1 MKLQWLWHF
10 LPCCFLLPVLMPGVG
25 KSEYPVS
32 GAEQHMFDVTIW
44 PENPVVEYGG
54 SLWLNCST
62 SCQEADARGGLET
75 SLMKEKKDNG
85 SHWAVFQ
92 LVNITEWASATD
104 CSFSCYGEHKSVQ
117 ANIMVY
123 QIPEHVMLD
132 PVPIMEI
139 GKVYNLT
146 CRVANAAPI
155 QLLTVTV
162 YKGTEKLHI
171 ETFENHSDPG
181 ASDILVTFSIT
192 AQQDNHM
199 EEVTCHIAL
208 DLRPRGRLLE
218 KTSFSKVLKVFDFLA
233 DPQIH
238 TLRYV
243 QASSN
248 LSVTCEIVGVFPAEE
263 AQFDLKF
270 AEQSLNASITLS
282 GNTVR
287 AQAQVSSLATGN
299 YQLNCTVSLGPIT
312 KSAVETVHIYN
323 FPQPSLEIHP
333 SEALANNLVA
343 VLCNSSA
350 PEPSSFSLQIQNASG
365 GILASSDEF
374 PLQLNLTA
382 QEEDNGQ
389 EFVCV
394 VELEIDGIAITKHT
408 SATLTVFYVPEMD
421 ELSCPSNHTWVE
433 RTQQMLHC
441 LAKGNPKPSV
451 ACFKEG
457 IAYDVE
463 EKTQVDRSHAGIYN
477 CTATNELSSS
487 TRTITIHVEYG
498 PELEESKCPSHQTW
512 LEGNLWN
519 LSCQADG
526 IPIPEVFCIKDGKVY
541 NTRRMHNITQSHAG
555 VYYCNATNVHG
566 SITKIV
572 AVTVEYEPEMDDSSC
587 PHNWILTVGTP
598 HVFTCFAWGNPEP
611 TIECTKEG
619 MAYSPGT
626 LQNVTREYAGSYLC
640 TARNIHGSISR
651 AVSIQVE
658 YKPEM
663 DESNCPSNWTLVE
676 DALPTVLCNADGF
689 PPPEII
695 CTKDNRSYDLSQGQ
709 RILANNGTFWCNAT
723 NRHGSVAKA
732 VKITVE
738 TKPKMD
744 ESSCPSNQTWLEGTL
759 QSLAC
764 EANGIP
770 TPLVLCAKEGT
781 TGEFYREQNV
791 SRNDSGIYECNATN
805 GHGTERWMVNV
816 QVEYRPAIAILSV
829 SGSLPIRRGEN
840 ITITCQ
846 ADGYPAASYTWR
858 LPHASNVIF
867 TGNNSTVIIV
877 HADGQNNG
885 VYECTAS
892 NKHGQQHSQVEIQVE
907 DHWLYIIVIVA
918 IAGATML
925 VLGGMAGVIYYLK
938 STACKK
944 GEYNVRDAEN
954 STEATFLNR
963 ERPCD
968 IDIYGIQL
976 TRT

>member
-1 MKLQWLWHF
+1 ASL
-10 LPCCFLLPVLMPGVG
+10 CDLLGQLVG
-25 KSEYPVS
+25 KSEYPIT
-32 GAEQHMFDVTIW
+32 GAEQHVFDVAIW
-44 PENPVVEYGG
+44 PENPVVEHGG

-92 LVNITEWASATD
+92 LVNITEWASVTE

-123 QIPEHVMLD
+123 QIPEHVELD
-132 PVPIMEI
+132 SVPIMET

-146 CRVANAAPI
+146 CRVASAAPV

-162 YKGTEKLHI
+162 YKGTKKLHV
-171 ETFENHSDPG
+171 ETFENHSAPG
-181 ASDILVTFSIT
+181 ASDILVTFPIT

-208 DLRPRGRLLE
+208 DLRPRGQLLE
-218 KTSFSKVLKVFDFLA
+218 KKSFSEVLKVFGKLQVPYY
-233 DPQIH
+233 PQLH

-243 QASSN
+243 QANSN
-248 LSVTCEIVGVFPAEE
+248 LSVTCEVAGVFPAEE

-270 AEQSLNASITLS
+270 GEQILNASITLS

-287 AQAQVSSLATGN
+287 AQAQVSSLPTGN

-312 KSAVETVHIYN
+312 KSAVETVHVYS

-333 SEALANNLVA
+333 SEALVNNLVT

-350 PEPSSFSLQIQNASG
+350 PEPPSFSLQIQNASG
-365 GILASSDEF
+365 RILASSDEF

-389 EFVCV
+389 EFVCE
-394 VELEIDGIAITKHT
+394 VEFKIDGITITKHT

-433 RTQQMLHC
+433 RTQQTLHC

-463 EKTQVDRSHAGIYN
+463 EKKKQVDRSQAGIYN
-477 CTATNELSSS
+477 CTATNELGSS
-487 TRTITIHVEYG
+487 TRTVTIH
-498 PELEESKCPSHQTW
+498 
-512 LEGNLWN
+512 
-519 LSCQADG
+519 
-526 IPIPEVFCIKDGKVY
+526 
-541 NTRRMHNITQSHAG
+541 
-555 VYYCNATNVHG
+555 
-566 SITKIV
+566 
-572 AVTVEYEPEMDDSSC
+572 VEYEPEMDDSSC
-587 PHNWILTVGTP
+587 PQNWILTAGTP
-598 HVFTCFAWGNPEP
+598 HVFTCFARGNPEP
-611 TIECTKEG
+611 TVECTKDG
-619 MAYSPGT
+619 MAYSPGI
-626 LQNVTREYAGSYLC
+626 LQNVTKEYAGSYLC
-640 TARNIHGSISR
+640 TATNIHGSTSR
-651 AVSIQVE
+651 AVTIQVE

-663 DESNCPSNWTLVE
+663 DEANCPSNWTLVE
-676 DALPTVLCNADGF
+676 EALPTFLCKADGF

-709 RILANNGTFWCNAT
+709 RILANSGIFWCNAT

-738 TKPKMD
+738 SESKPKMD
-744 ESSCPSNQTWLEGTL
+744 ELSCPSNQTWLEGTL

-791 SRNDSGIYECNATN
+791 SRNDSGFYECNATN
-805 GHGTERWMVNV
+805 GHGTERWRVNV
-816 QVEYRPAIAILSV
+816 EVEYRPAIAILSV

-846 ADGYPAASYTWR
+846 ADGSPAASYTWR

-867 TGNNSTVIIV
+867 LGNNSTAIIV

-885 VYECTAS
+885 LYECTAS
-892 NKHGQQHSQVEIQVE
+892 NRHGQQHSQIEIQVE

-963 ERPCD
+963 ETPCD

>member
-1 MKLQWLWHF
+1 VLKPSPGKTYKSL
-10 LPCCFLLPVLMPGVG
+10 CDLLGQLVG
-25 KSEYPVS
+25 KSEYPIT
-32 GAEQHMFDVTIW
+32 GAEQHVFDVAIW
-44 PENPVVEYGG
+44 PENPVVEHGG

-92 LVNITEWASATD
+92 LVNITEWASVTE

-123 QIPEHVMLD
+123 QIPEHVELD
-132 PVPIMEI
+132 SVPIMET

-146 CRVANAAPI
+146 CRVASAAPV

-162 YKGTEKLHI
+162 YKGTKKLHV
-171 ETFENHSDPG
+171 ETFENHSAPG
-181 ASDILVTFSIT
+181 ASDILVTFPIT

-208 DLRPRGRLLE
+208 DLRPRGQLLE
-218 KTSFSKVLKVFDFLA
+218 KKSFSEVLKVFDFSA
-233 DPQIH
+233 DPQLH

-243 QASSN
+243 QANSN
-248 LSVTCEIVGVFPAEE
+248 LSVTCEVAGVFPAEE

-270 AEQSLNASITLS
+270 GEQILNASITLS

-287 AQAQVSSLATGN
+287 AQAQVSSLPTGN

-312 KSAVETVHIYN
+312 KSAVETVHVYKE
-323 FPQPSLEIHP
+323 PQPM
-333 SEALANNLVA
+333 
-343 VLCNSSA
+343 CM
-350 PEPSSFSLQIQNASG
+350 
-365 GILASSDEF
+365 F
-374 PLQLNLTA
+374 PLH
-382 QEEDNGQ
+382 
-389 EFVCV
+389 
-394 VELEIDGIAITKHT
+394 IAD
-408 SATLTVFYVPEMD
+408 VPEMD

-433 RTQQMLHC
+433 RTQQTLHC

-463 EKTQVDRSHAGIYN
+463 EKKKQVDRSQAGIYN
-477 CTATNELSSS
+477 CTATNELGSS
-487 TRTITIHVEYG
+487 TRTVTIHVEYG

-512 LEGNLWN
+512 LEGNLSN
-519 LSCQADG
+519 LSCHADG
-526 IPIPEVFCIKDGKVY
+526 IPIPEVFCIKDGNVY
-541 NTRRMHNITQSHAG
+541 NAGRMHNITRSHAG
-555 VYYCNATNVHG
+555 IYYCNATNVHG
-566 SITKIV
+566 SVTKMV
-572 AVTVEYEPEMDDSSC
+572 DVT
-587 PHNWILTVGTP
+587 
-598 HVFTCFAWGNPEP
+598 
-611 TIECTKEG
+611 
-619 MAYSPGT
+619 
-626 LQNVTREYAGSYLC
+626 
-640 TARNIHGSISR
+640 
-651 AVSIQVE
+651 VE

-663 DESNCPSNWTLVE
+663 DEANCPSNWTLVE
-676 DALPTVLCNADGF
+676 EALPTFLCKADGF

-709 RILANNGTFWCNAT
+709 RILANSGIFWCNAT

-738 TKPKMD
+738 SESKPKMD
-744 ESSCPSNQTWLEGTL
+744 ELSCPSNQTWLEGTL

-791 SRNDSGIYECNATN
+791 SRNDSGFYECNATN
-805 GHGTERWMVNV
+805 GHGTERWRVNV
-816 QVEYRPAIAILSV
+816 EVEYRPAIAILSV

-846 ADGYPAASYTWR
+846 ADGSPAASYTWR

-867 TGNNSTVIIV
+867 LGNNSTAIIV

-885 VYECTAS
+885 LYECTAS
-892 NKHGQQHSQVEIQVE
+892 NRHGQQHSQIEIQVE

-963 ERPCD
+963 ETPCD

>member
-10 LPCCFLLPVLMPGVG
+10 LPCCFLLPVLMPV
-25 KSEYPVS
+25 
-32 GAEQHMFDVTIW
+32 GAEQHMFDVIIW
-44 PENPVVEYGG
+44 PENPVVEHGG

-85 SHWAVFQ
+85 SHWAAFQ
-92 LVNITEWASATD
+92 LVNITEWASATE

-123 QIPEHVMLD
+123 QIPEHVAMEPL
-132 PVPIMEI
+132 PIMEM

-146 CRVANAAPI
+146 CQVSNAAPI
-155 QLLTVTV
+155 HLLTVTV
-162 YKGTEKLHI
+162 YKGREQLHV
-171 ETFENHSDPG
+171 ETFENHSAPG
-181 ASDILVTFSIT
+181 ASEVLVTFPIT
-192 AQQDNHM
+192 AHRDYHM
-199 EEVTCHIAL
+199 EEVTCHVAL
-208 DLRPRGRLLE
+208 DLRPQGQLLE
-218 KTSFSKVLKVFDFLA
+218 KTSFSEVLKVFDFLA
-233 DPQIH
+233 DPQLH
-238 TLRYV
+238 TLRYI
-243 QASSN
+243 QAGSN
-248 LSVTCEIVGVFPAEE
+248 PSVTCEVAGVFPAEE
-263 AQFDLKF
+263 AQVDLTF
-270 AEQSLNASITLS
+270 AEQSLNASIILS
-282 GNTVR
+282 GDTVR

-323 FPQPSLEIHP
+323 LPQPSLEIHP
-333 SEALANNLVA
+333 SKVLANNFVT

-350 PEPSSFSLQIQNASG
+350 PEPPSFSLQIQNASG
-365 GILASSDEF
+365 RILASSEEF
-374 PLQLNLTA
+374 PLQFNLTA

-389 EFVCV
+389 DFVCV
-394 VELEIDGIAITKHT
+394 AELEIDGMTITKHT
-408 SATLTVFYVPEMD
+408 SATLMVLYVAEMD

-433 RTQQMLHC
+433 RTQQVLHC

-457 IAYDVE
+457 IAYDE
-463 EKTQVDRSHAGIYN
+463 EAKFQVDRSHAGIYN
-477 CTATNELSSS
+477 CTATNEVGTSV
-487 TRTITIHVEYG
+487 RTITIHVEYG
-498 PELEESKCPSHQTW
+498 PELEESKCPTHQTW

-526 IPIPEVFCIKDGKVY
+526 VPVPEVFCIKDGKVY
-541 NTRRMHNITQSHAG
+541 NAGMMHNITQSHAG
-555 VYYCNATNVHG
+555 IYYCNATNVHG
-566 SITKIV
+566 SIAKTV
-572 AVTVEYEPEMDDSSC
+572 AVAVEYEPEMDDFSC
-587 PHNWILTVGTP
+587 PHNWILTEETP
-598 HVFTCFAWGNPEP
+598 PVFTCFALGNPEP
-611 TIECTKEG
+611 TVECTKDG
-619 MAYSPGT
+619 KAYSPGI

-640 TARNIHGSISR
+640 TATNIHGSISR
-651 AVSIQVE
+651 AVNIQVE

-676 DALPTVLCNADGF
+676 EALPTFLCMADGL

-709 RILANNGTFWCNAT
+709 RIPANNGTFWCNAT

-770 TPLVLCAKEGT
+770 TPLVLCAKEGM

-816 QVEYRPAIAILSV
+816 QVEYRPTIAILSV

-846 ADGYPAASYTWR
+846 ADGSPAASYTWT
-858 LPHASNVIF
+858 LPRASNIIF
-867 TGNNSTVIIV
+867 VGNNSTVIIV

>member
-10 LPCCFLLPVLMPGVG
+10 LPCCFLLSMLLLPA
-25 KSEYPVS
+25 

-44 PENPVVEYGG
+44 PENPVVEHGG

-85 SHWAVFQ
+85 THWAVFQ
-92 LVNITEWASATD
+92 LVNITEWASATE

-123 QIPEHVMLD
+123 QIPEHVVLD
-132 PVPIMEI
+132 PVPIMEM
-139 GKVYNLT
+139 GKMYNLT

-155 QLLTVTV
+155 QLLTVTL

-171 ETFENHSDPG
+171 ETFENHSAPG
-181 ASDILVTFSIT
+181 ASDILVTFPIT
-192 AQQDNHM
+192 AQQDNHI

-208 DLRPRGRLLE
+208 DMRPRGQLLE
-218 KTSFSKVLKVFDFLA
+218 KTSFREVLKVFGFLA
-233 DPQIH
+233 DPQLH
-238 TLRYV
+238 TSRYV
-243 QASSN
+243 EASSN
-248 LSVTCEIVGVFPAEE
+248 LSVTCEVAGIFPAEE

-270 AEQSLNASITLS
+270 GEQSLNASITLS

-287 AQAQVSSLATGN
+287 AEAQVSSLPTGN
-299 YQLNCTVSLGPIT
+299 YLLNCSVSLGPMT
-312 KSAVETVHIYN
+312 KSAVETMHIYS
-323 FPQPSLEIHP
+323 FPQPSLEVHP
-333 SEALANNLVA
+333 SEALANQLVTI
-343 VLCNSSA
+343 LCNSSA
-350 PEPSSFSLQIQNASG
+350 PEPPSFSLQIQNASG

-374 PLQLNLTA
+374 PLQFNLTA
-382 QEEDNGQ
+382 QEEDNEQ
-389 EFVCV
+389 EFVCAM
-394 VELEIDGIAITKHT
+394 ELEIDGKTLTKHT

-421 ELSCPSNHTWVE
+421 ELSCPSNRTWVE

-441 LAKGNPKPSV
+441 LAKGNPKPLV

-463 EKTQVDRSHAGIYN
+463 EKKQVDRSHAGIYN
-477 CTATNELSSS
+477 CTATNELGSS
-487 TRTITIHVEYG
+487 TRTITIRVEYG
-498 PELEESKCPSHQTW
+498 PELGESKCPSHQTW
-512 LEGNLWN
+512 LEGSLWN
-519 LSCQADG
+519 LSCLADG

-541 NTRRMHNITQSHAG
+541 NAGRMHNITQSHAG

-566 SITKIV
+566 SVTKMV
-572 AVTVEYEPEMDDSSC
+572 AVTVEYEPEIDDSSC
-587 PHNWILTVGTP
+587 PHNWILTVGAP
-598 HVFTCFAWGNPEP
+598 HMFTCFAWGNPEP
-611 TIECTKEG
+611 TVECTKDG
-619 MAYSPGT
+619 MAYSPGV

-640 TARNIHGSISR
+640 TATNIHGSISR

-676 DALPTVLCNADGF
+676 ETLPTFLCKADGL

-781 TGEFYREQNV
+781 TGEIYREQNV

-840 ITITCQ
+840 ITVTCQ
-846 ADGYPAASYTWR
+846 ADGSPAASYTWR
-858 LPHASNVIF
+858 LPNASNVIF
-867 TGNNSTVIIV
+867 IGNNSTVIIV

-925 VLGGMAGVIYYLK
+925 VLGGMAGIIYYLK

>member
-1 MKLQWLWHF
+1 VLKPSPGKTYKSL
-10 LPCCFLLPVLMPGVG
+10 CDLLGQLVG
-25 KSEYPVS
+25 KSEYPIT
-32 GAEQHMFDVTIW
+32 GAEQHVFDVAIW
-44 PENPVVEYGG
+44 PENPVVEHGG

-92 LVNITEWASATD
+92 LVNITEWASVTE

-123 QIPEHVMLD
+123 QIPEHVELD
-132 PVPIMEI
+132 SVPIMET

-146 CRVANAAPI
+146 CRVASAAPV

-162 YKGTEKLHI
+162 YKGTKKLHV
-171 ETFENHSDPG
+171 ETFENHSAPG
-181 ASDILVTFSIT
+181 ASDILVTFPIT

-208 DLRPRGRLLE
+208 DLRPRGQLLE
-218 KTSFSKVLKVFDFLA
+218 KKSFSEVLKVFDFSA
-233 DPQIH
+233 DPQLH

-243 QASSN
+243 QANSN
-248 LSVTCEIVGVFPAEE
+248 LSVTCEVAGVFPAEE

-270 AEQSLNASITLS
+270 GEQILNASITLS

-287 AQAQVSSLATGN
+287 AQAQVSSLPTGN

-312 KSAVETVHIYN
+312 KSAVETVHVYS

-333 SEALANNLVA
+333 SEALVNNLVT

-350 PEPSSFSLQIQNASG
+350 PEPPSFSLQIQNASG
-365 GILASSDEF
+365 RILASSDEF

-389 EFVCV
+389 EFVCE
-394 VELEIDGIAITKHT
+394 VEFKIDGITITKHT

-433 RTQQMLHC
+433 RTQQTLHC

-463 EKTQVDRSHAGIYN
+463 EKKKQVDRSQAGIYN
-477 CTATNELSSS
+477 CTATNELGSS
-487 TRTITIHVEYG
+487 TRTVTIHVEYG

-512 LEGNLWN
+512 LEGNLSN
-519 LSCQADG
+519 LSCHADG
-526 IPIPEVFCIKDGKVY
+526 IPIPEVFCIKDGNVY
-541 NTRRMHNITQSHAG
+541 NAGRMHNITRSHAG
-555 VYYCNATNVHG
+555 IYYCNATNVHG
-566 SITKIV
+566 SVTKMV
-572 AVTVEYEPEMDDSSC
+572 DVT
-587 PHNWILTVGTP
+587 
-598 HVFTCFAWGNPEP
+598 
-611 TIECTKEG
+611 
-619 MAYSPGT
+619 
-626 LQNVTREYAGSYLC
+626 
-640 TARNIHGSISR
+640 
-651 AVSIQVE
+651 VE

-663 DESNCPSNWTLVE
+663 DEANCPSNWTLVE
-676 DALPTVLCNADGF
+676 EALPTFLCKADGF

-709 RILANNGTFWCNAT
+709 RILANSGIFWCNAT

-738 TKPKMD
+738 SESKPKMD
-744 ESSCPSNQTWLEGTL
+744 ELSCPSNQTWLEGTL

-791 SRNDSGIYECNATN
+791 SRNDSGFYECNATN
-805 GHGTERWMVNV
+805 GHGTERWRVNV
-816 QVEYRPAIAILSV
+816 EVEYRPAIAILSV

-846 ADGYPAASYTWR
+846 ADGSPAASYTWR

-867 TGNNSTVIIV
+867 LGNNSTAIIV

-885 VYECTAS
+885 LYECTAS
-892 NKHGQQHSQVEIQVE
+892 NRHGQQHSQIEIQVE

-963 ERPCD
+963 ETPCD

>member
-1 MKLQWLWHF
+1 LFFLWFCLLSYSLQLSFAFSHEAPVALAF
-10 LPCCFLLPVLMPGVG
+10 PSLLLPAFNAAAARGGVSG
-25 KSEYPVS
+25 SGADCDPS
-32 GAEQHMFDVTIW
+32 GSHPAHGAEQHMFDVTIW
-44 PENPVVEYGG
+44 PENPVVEHGG

-85 SHWAVFQ
+85 THWAVFQ
-92 LVNITEWASATD
+92 LVNITEWASATE

-123 QIPEHVMLD
+123 QIPEHVVLD
-132 PVPIMEI
+132 PVPIMEM
-139 GKVYNLT
+139 GKMYNLT

-155 QLLTVTV
+155 QLLTVTL

-171 ETFENHSDPG
+171 ETFENHSAPG
-181 ASDILVTFSIT
+181 ASDILVTFPIT

-208 DLRPRGRLLE
+208 DMRPRGQLLE
-218 KTSFSKVLKVFDFLA
+218 KTSFREVLKVFGELQVSSSYYFFIFSRMKLPPPIKVVNNFLA
-233 DPQIH
+233 DPQLH
-238 TLRYV
+238 TSRYV
-243 QASSN
+243 EASSN
-248 LSVTCEIVGVFPAEE
+248 LSVTCEVAGIFPAEE

-270 AEQSLNASITLS
+270 GEQSLNASITLS

-287 AQAQVSSLATGN
+287 AEAQVSSLPTGN
-299 YQLNCTVSLGPIT
+299 YLLNCTVSLGSMT
-312 KSAVETVHIYN
+312 KSAVETMHIYS
-323 FPQPSLEIHP
+323 FPQPSLEVHP
-333 SEALANNLVA
+333 SEALANQLVT

-350 PEPSSFSLQIQNASG
+350 PEPPSFSLQIQNASG

-374 PLQLNLTA
+374 PLQFNLTA
-382 QEEDNGQ
+382 QEEDNEQ
-389 EFVCV
+389 EFVCA
-394 VELEIDGIAITKHT
+394 VELEIDGKTLTKHT

-421 ELSCPSNHTWVE
+421 ELSCPSNRTWVE
-433 RTQQMLHC
+433 RTQQVLHC
-441 LAKGNPKPSV
+441 LAKGSPKPLV

-463 EKTQVDRSHAGIYN
+463 EKKQVDQSHAGIYN
-477 CTATNELSSS
+477 CTATNELGSS
-487 TRTITIHVEYG
+487 TRTITIH
-498 PELEESKCPSHQTW
+498 
-512 LEGNLWN
+512 
-519 LSCQADG
+519 
-526 IPIPEVFCIKDGKVY
+526 
-541 NTRRMHNITQSHAG
+541 
-555 VYYCNATNVHG
+555 
-566 SITKIV
+566 
-572 AVTVEYEPEMDDSSC
+572 VEYEPEMDDSSC
-587 PHNWILTVGTP
+587 PHNWILTVGAP
-598 HVFTCFAWGNPEP
+598 HMFTCFAWGNPEP
-611 TIECTKEG
+611 TVECTKDG
-619 MAYSPGT
+619 MAYSPGV

-640 TARNIHGSISR
+640 TATNIHGSISR

-676 DALPTVLCNADGF
+676 EALPTFLCKADGL
-689 PPPEII
+689 PPPEMI

-781 TGEFYREQNV
+781 TGEIYREQNV

-840 ITITCQ
+840 ITVTCQ
-846 ADGYPAASYTWR
+846 ADGSPAASYTWR
-858 LPHASNVIF
+858 LPNASNVIF
-867 TGNNSTVIIV
+867 IGNNSTVIIV

-925 VLGGMAGVIYYLK
+925 VLGGMAGIIYYLK

>member
-1 MKLQWLWHF
+1 MKLVFIWMSL
-10 LPCCFLLPVLMPGVG
+10 CDLLGQLVG
-25 KSEYPVS
+25 KSEYPIT
-32 GAEQHMFDVTIW
+32 GAEQHVFDVAIW
-44 PENPVVEYGG
+44 PENPVVEHGG

-92 LVNITEWASATD
+92 LVNITEYNPTVVLLSITD
-104 CSFSCYGEHKSVQ
+104 DALLQSIRLPCIIAE
-117 ANIMVY
+117 
-123 QIPEHVMLD
+123 IPEHVELD
-132 PVPIMEI
+132 SVPIMET

-146 CRVANAAPI
+146 CRVASAAPV

-162 YKGTEKLHI
+162 YKGTKKLHV
-171 ETFENHSDPG
+171 ETFENHSAPG
-181 ASDILVTFSIT
+181 ASDILVTFPIT

-208 DLRPRGRLLE
+208 DLRPRGQLLE
-218 KTSFSKVLKVFDFLA
+218 KKSFSEVLKTYIPLDN
-233 DPQIH
+233 PQLH

-243 QASSN
+243 QANSN
-248 LSVTCEIVGVFPAEE
+248 LSVTCEVAGVFPAEE

-270 AEQSLNASITLS
+270 GEQILNASITLS

-287 AQAQVSSLATGN
+287 AQAQVSSLPTGN

-312 KSAVETVHIYN
+312 KSAVETVHVYS

-333 SEALANNLVA
+333 SEALVNNLVT

-350 PEPSSFSLQIQNASG
+350 PEPPSFSLQIQNASG
-365 GILASSDEF
+365 RILASSDEF

-389 EFVCV
+389 EFVCE
-394 VELEIDGIAITKHT
+394 VEFKIDGITITKHT

-433 RTQQMLHC
+433 RTQQTLHC

-463 EKTQVDRSHAGIYN
+463 EKKKQVDRSQAGIYN
-477 CTATNELSSS
+477 CTATNELGSS
-487 TRTITIHVEYG
+487 TRTVTIHVEYG

-512 LEGNLWN
+512 LEGNLSN
-519 LSCQADG
+519 LSCHADG
-526 IPIPEVFCIKDGKVY
+526 IPIPEVFCIKDGNVY
-541 NTRRMHNITQSHAG
+541 NAGRMHNITRSHAG
-555 VYYCNATNVHG
+555 IYYCNATNVHG
-566 SITKIV
+566 SVTKMV
-572 AVTVEYEPEMDDSSC
+572 DVT
-587 PHNWILTVGTP
+587 
-598 HVFTCFAWGNPEP
+598 
-611 TIECTKEG
+611 
-619 MAYSPGT
+619 
-626 LQNVTREYAGSYLC
+626 
-640 TARNIHGSISR
+640 
-651 AVSIQVE
+651 VE

-663 DESNCPSNWTLVE
+663 DEANCPSNWTLVE
-676 DALPTVLCNADGF
+676 EALPTFLCKADGF

-709 RILANNGTFWCNAT
+709 RILANSGIFWCNAT

-738 TKPKMD
+738 SESKPKMD
-744 ESSCPSNQTWLEGTL
+744 ELSCPSNQTWLEGTL

-791 SRNDSGIYECNATN
+791 SRNDSGFYECNATN
-805 GHGTERWMVNV
+805 GHGTERWRVNV
-816 QVEYRPAIAILSV
+816 EVEYRPAIAILSV

-846 ADGYPAASYTWR
+846 ADGSPAASYTWR

-867 TGNNSTVIIV
+867 LGNNSTAIIV

-885 VYECTAS
+885 LYECTAS
-892 NKHGQQHSQVEIQVE
+892 NRHGQQHSQIEIQVE

-963 ERPCD
+963 ETPCD

>member
-10 LPCCFLLPVLMPGVG
+10 LPCFSLLPMLLPA
-25 KSEYPVS
+25 

-44 PENPVVEYGG
+44 PENPVVEHGG

-75 SLMKEKKDNG
+75 SLMKEEKDNG
-85 SHWAVFQ
+85 THWAVFQ
-92 LVNITEWASATD
+92 LVNITEWASATE

-117 ANIMVY
+117 ANITVY
-123 QIPEHVMLD
+123 QIPEHVVLD
-132 PVPIMEI
+132 PVPIMEM

-146 CRVANAAPI
+146 CRVASVAPI
-155 QLLTVTV
+155 RLLTVTL
-162 YKGTEKLHI
+162 YKGTEKLHM
-171 ETFENHSDPG
+171 ETFENHHAPE
-181 ASDILVTFSIT
+181 ASDIMVIFPIT

-208 DLRPRGRLLE
+208 DLRHQGQLFE
-218 KTSFSKVLKVFDFLA
+218 KTSFSEVLKVFDFLA
-233 DPQIH
+233 DPQLH
-238 TLRYV
+238 TSHYV
-243 QASSN
+243 EANAN
-248 LSVTCEIVGVFPAEE
+248 LSVTCEVAGVFPAEE
-263 AQFDLKF
+263 AQFDLMF

-287 AQAQVSSLATGN
+287 AQAQVSSLPTGN
-299 YQLNCTVSLGPIT
+299 HQLNCTVSLGTIT
-312 KSAVETVHIYN
+312 KSAVETVHIYS
-323 FPQPSLEIHP
+323 FPEPSLEIHP
-333 SEALANNLVA
+333 SAALANNLVT
-343 VLCNSSA
+343 VLCSSPA
-350 PEPSSFSLQIQNASG
+350 PEPPSISLQIQNASG
-365 GILASSDEF
+365 RILASSDKF
-374 PLQLNLTA
+374 PLQLSLIA
-382 QEEDNGQ
+382 QEEDNER
-389 EFVCV
+389 EFVCTV
-394 VELEIDGIAITKHT
+394 DLAIDGRTITKHT

-421 ELSCPSNHTWVE
+421 GLSCPSNHTWVE

-451 ACFKEG
+451 ACLKEG
-457 IAYDVE
+457 IAHDAE
-463 EKTQVDRSHAGIYN
+463 EEIQVDRSHAGVYN
-477 CTATNELSSS
+477 CTATNELGSS
-487 TRTITIHVEYG
+487 TRTVTIHVEYG
-498 PELEESKCPSHQTW
+498 PELGESKCPSNQTW
-512 LEGNLWN
+512 LEGSLRN

-526 IPIPEVFCIKDGKVY
+526 VPVPEVFCMKDGKVY
-541 NTRRMHNITQSHAG
+541 NAGRMQNITQSHAG
-555 VYYCNATNVHG
+555 VYHCNATNAHG
-566 SITKIV
+566 SDIKMVT
-572 AVTVEYEPEMDDSSC
+572 VTVEYEPEMDDSSC
-587 PHNWILTVGTP
+587 PHNWTLTVGTP
-598 HVFTCFAWGNPEP
+598 HTFTCFAWGNPKP
-611 TIECTKEG
+611 TVECTKDG
-619 MAYSPGT
+619 MAYSPGI

-640 TARNIHGSISR
+640 TATNIHGSRSR

-676 DALPTVLCNADGF
+676 EVLPTFLCKADGV
-689 PPPEII
+689 PSPKII
-695 CTKDNRSYDLSQGQ
+695 CTKDETSYDLSQGQ
-709 RILANNGTFWCNAT
+709 RILAHNGTFWCNAT

-732 VKITVE
+732 IKIAVE

-770 TPLVLCAKEGT
+770 TPLVLCAKEGV

-791 SRNDSGIYECNATN
+791 SRNDSGVYECNATN

-816 QVEYRPAIAILSV
+816 QVEYRPAVAILSV

-846 ADGYPAASYTWR
+846 ADGSPAASYSWR

-867 TGNNSTVIIV
+867 MGNNSTVIIV
-877 HADGQNNG
+877 HADGQNSG

-968 IDIYGIQL
+968 TDIYGIQL

>member
-1 MKLQWLWHF
+1 MKLQWLSHF
-10 LPCCFLLPVLMPGVG
+10 LPCCFLLPVLMPV
-25 KSEYPVS
+25 

-44 PENPVVEYGG
+44 PENPVVEHGG

-92 LVNITEWASATD
+92 LVNITEWASATE

-132 PVPIMEI
+132 PVPIMEM

-171 ETFENHSDPG
+171 ETFENHSAPE
-181 ASDILVTFSIT
+181 ASDILVTFPIT

-208 DLRPRGRLLE
+208 DLRPRGQLLE
-218 KTSFSKVLKVFDFLA
+218 KTSSSEVLKVFDFLA
-233 DPQIH
+233 DPQLH

-248 LSVTCEIVGVFPAEE
+248 LSVTCEIAGVFPAEE

-323 FPQPSLEIHP
+323 FPQPSLEIYP
-333 SEALANNLVA
+333 SEALANNLVT

-350 PEPSSFSLQIQNASG
+350 PEPPSFSLQIQNASG
-365 GILASSDEF
+365 RILASSDDF

-394 VELEIDGIAITKHT
+394 VELEIDGITITKHT
-408 SATLTVFYVPEMD
+408 SATLSVFYVPEMD

-441 LAKGNPKPSV
+441 LAKGNPKPLV

-477 CTATNELSSS
+477 CTATNELGSS

-541 NTRRMHNITQSHAG
+541 NAGRMHNITQSHAG
-555 VYYCNATNVHG
+555 IYYCNATNVHG

-611 TIECTKEG
+611 TIECTKDG
-619 MAYSPGT
+619 MAYSPGI

-640 TARNIHGSISR
+640 TATNIHGSISR

-676 DALPTVLCNADGF
+676 EALPTFLCNADGF

-816 QVEYRPAIAILSV
+816 QVEYRPATAILSV

-846 ADGYPAASYTWR
+846 ADGSPAASYTWR
-858 LPHASNVIF
+858 LPHASNIIF
-867 TGNNSTVIIV
+867 IGNNSTVLIV

>member
-1 MKLQWLWHF
+1 VLKPSL
-10 LPCCFLLPVLMPGVG
+10 CDLLGQLVG
-25 KSEYPVS
+25 KSEYPIT
-32 GAEQHMFDVTIW
+32 GTEQHMFDVTIW
-44 PENPVVEYGG
+44 PENPVVEHGG

-92 LVNITEWASATD
+92 LVNITEWASATE

-123 QIPEHVMLD
+123 QIPEHVVLD
-132 PVPIMEI
+132 PVPLMET

-146 CRVANAAPI
+146 CRIANAAPI

-162 YKGTEKLHI
+162 YKGTEKLHV

-181 ASDILVTFSIT
+181 ASDILVTFPIT
-192 AQQDNHM
+192 AHQDNHM

-208 DLRPRGRLLE
+208 DLRPRGQLLE
-218 KTSFSKVLKVFDFLA
+218 KTSFSEVLKVFEKSFFLIDFLA
-233 DPQIH
+233 DPQLH

-248 LSVTCEIVGVFPAEE
+248 LSVTCEVAGVFPAEE
-263 AQFDLKF
+263 AQFDLRF
-270 AEQSLNASITLS
+270 AERILNASITLS

-287 AQAQVSSLATGN
+287 AETQVSSFATGN

-312 KSAVETVHIYN
+312 KSAVETVHIYS

-333 SEALANNLVA
+333 SEALANNLVT

-350 PEPSSFSLQIQNASG
+350 PEPPSFSLQIQNASG
-365 GILASSDEF
+365 RILASSDEF

-394 VELEIDGIAITKHT
+394 VELKIDGITITKHT
-408 SATLTVFYVPEMD
+408 SGTLTVFYVPEMD

-463 EKTQVDRSHAGIYN
+463 EKKKQVDRSHAGVYN
-477 CTATNELSSS
+477 CTATNELGSS
-487 TRTITIHVEYG
+487 TRTVTIHVEYG

-541 NTRRMHNITQSHAG
+541 NAGKMHNITRSHAG

-566 SITKIV
+566 SVTKMV
-572 AVTVEYEPEMDDSSC
+572 DVT
-587 PHNWILTVGTP
+587 
-598 HVFTCFAWGNPEP
+598 
-611 TIECTKEG
+611 
-619 MAYSPGT
+619 
-626 LQNVTREYAGSYLC
+626 
-640 TARNIHGSISR
+640 
-651 AVSIQVE
+651 VE

-663 DESNCPSNWTLVE
+663 DEANCPSNWTLVE
-676 DALPTVLCNADGF
+676 EALPTFLCKADGF

-695 CTKDNRSYDLSQGQ
+695 CTKDNRSYNLSQGQ
-709 RILANNGTFWCNAT
+709 RILANNGIFWCNAT

-732 VKITVE
+732 VEITVE
-738 TKPKMD
+738 SESKPKMD

-770 TPLVLCAKEGT
+770 TPLVLCAKEGMT
-781 TGEFYREQNV
+781 REFYREQNV
-791 SRNDSGIYECNATN
+791 SRNDSGFYECNATN
-805 GHGTERWMVNV
+805 GHGTERWRVNV
-816 QVEYRPAIAILSV
+816 EVEYRPAIAILSV

-846 ADGYPAASYTWR
+846 ADGSPAASYTWR

-867 TGNNSTVIIV
+867 LGNNSTAIIV

-892 NKHGQQHSQVEIQVE
+892 NKHGQQHSQIEIQVE

-925 VLGGMAGVIYYLK
+925 VLGGMAGIIYYLK

-963 ERPCD
+963 ETPCD